1 MKTNQNDETTQRSST
16 VEILMIEINKAE
28 IEYKDKELM
37 QKKQRS
43 KQMATSGKRSQIA
56 EERRGDLT
64 LPGIN

>member
-16 VEILMIEINKAE
+16 VEILMIKINKAE

-37 QKKQRS
+37 QKKRRS
-43 KQMATSGKRSQIA
+43 KQMATSGKRGQIT
-56 EERRGDLT
+56 EERTEDLT